1 MEPMLNPALA
11 KIYQRANQMLC
22 IGVGLPA
29 CGTLPNA
36 VASDHVYMGKLEVSQ
51 RVNERKVISSL
62 TTIKPDLNHNKGV
75 KPKAKT
81 IKTGQN
87 FRMKT
92 RQWLITVT
100 CRFRTEY
107 L

>member
-36 VASDHVYMGKLEVSQ
+36 VASDHVYMNLELARGLTKGK
-51 RVNERKVISSL
+51 
-62 TTIKPDLNHNKGV
+62 
-75 KPKAKT
+75 
-81 IKTGQN
+81 
-87 FRMKT
+87 
-92 RQWLITVT
+92 
-100 CRFRTEY
+100 
-107 L
+107 